1 MYELIIL
8 PNTFDCT
15 FSKLYMSTN
24 KRASKPRNSI
34 IAPSKTYL
42 LMPDL
47 GHWTQLN
54 FCIRI
59 KSTSLKF
66 ISKKI
71 VLLIRPASSIKLWKC
86 IMLLKKV
93 LKNLNTLLTK
103 KSMSKVDSMKNVAG
117 LWIFLRKLHFNFWA
131 ASCPDFLFFDLETS
145 NFGYLHIFWLC

>member
-34 IAPSKTYL
+34 IAHSKTYL

-86 IMLLKKV
+86 IMLLKKL
-93 LKNLNTLLTK
+93 LKNLNTLLSK
-103 KSMSKVDSMKNVAG
+103 KSMSKVGRFNEKCGRSLNF
-117 LWIFLRKLHFNFWA
+117 FLRKLHFNFWA
-131 ASCPDFLFFDLETS
+131 PIFCFLS
-145 NFGYLHIFWLC
+145 

>member
-66 ISKKI
+66 ISTKI

-86 IMLLKKV
+86 IILLKKV
-93 LKNLNTLLTK
+93 LKNLNSLLTK
-103 KSMSKVDSMKNVAG
+103 KSMSKVDSMKNVEG
-117 LWIFLRKLHFNFWA
+117 LWIFFYENYISPSGQLFLYMMHTIMKMRHGF
-131 ASCPDFLFFDLETS
+131 DFLKRS
-145 NFGYLHIFWLC
+145 IF